1 MRDIK
6 DYIAPM
12 SKQIILNDKAQMNH
26 FAKIDQMVELDYSL
40 PTEMSELKWMR
51 TIKDIG
57 PLSTITTGRRTLA
70 TIEPLVFIQPLNN
83 NLITKKLA
91 NQNEQNLL
99 YQLKQANKRSE
110 HDIVGDLIESAL
122 RYDMVC
128 ALTIPLKWQ
137 MKGNTAYQSRFA
149 SKNLNGFMV
158 QVENPQDVY
167 PRFSPF
173 GLESVL
179 HVKVMRAADAVSF
192 YGDKAKKLF
201 NKIKDEELEL
211 YVTVFDW
218 WGEQRATWISEAIE
232 HATVA
237 EPTSVEYIIHDE
249 ENEMDFLPWTIKKGG
264 TSLGSK
270 SDHKV
275 RPLLGPIAHADLWDT
290 NNIAKSLAF
299 SEALGYAAAPRGVVV
314 SYAEESVVVD
324 YGDINKL
331 VRLKPGEDYKPINPP
346 AIDQNLLHVFD
357 RTSADMDK
365 LTGIKNL
372 ANLDPPSGTAFATV
386 NAVIKAAT
394 AALDPPKKV
403 AEAGFSG
410 IFEDMLRWTSF
421 TGDDM
426 VGYVSDGAD
435 MGKEFR
441 LGSKHIEVDDIDVD
455 VKLTAHV
462 PTDRLQRINAASLL
476 IKEMDFSKED
486 AYGEI
491 DVADPQDIMARR
503 QQEILDEVVFAN
515 KVKEMNAQTELAIQ
529 AQQMQMQMQAQQ
541 AQQQQQQAQ
550 QQQMQQA
557 QQQQAQQQL
566 QGAPEQNRTGEPR
579 REAQSQ
585 AVRGRQGFN
594 PARGG
599 QSPNEVDPEGF
610 LREKLSGRDKEGG
623 AI

>member
-1 MRDIK
+1 MKDIK
-6 DYIAPM
+6 DYLAPM
-12 SKQIILNDKAQMNH
+12 SKQIMLNDSPQMKH
-26 FAKIDQMVELDYSL
+26 FAKIDQMVELDYAL
-40 PTEMSELKWMR
+40 PTEMAELKWMR
-51 TIKDIG
+51 TIKSID

-83 NLITKKLA
+83 NIITKKLA

-122 RYDMVC
+122 RYDIVC

-149 SKNLNGFMV
+149 NKNINGFMV
-158 QVENPQDVY
+158 QIENPQDVY

-179 HVKVMRAADAVSF
+179 HVKVMRAKDACMF
-192 YGDKAKKLF
+192 YGDKAKKLW
-201 NKIKDEELEL
+201 NKIKDEEMEL

-218 WGEQRATWISEAIE
+218 WGEQRATWISAPIE
-232 HATVA
+232 HATIA

-249 ENEMDFLPWTIKKGG
+249 ENDMPFLPWTIKKGG
-264 TSLGSK
+264 TSLSSK
-270 SDHKV
+270 SDHSV
-275 RPLLGPIAHADLWDT
+275 RPLLGPIAHADLWET
-290 NNIAKSLAF
+290 QNIAKSLAF
-299 SEALGYAAAPRGVVV
+299 SEALGYAAAPRGKIT
-314 SYAEESVVVD
+314 SYADESIVVD
-324 YGDINKL
+324 YNDINKP
-331 VRLKPGEDYKPINPP
+331 VRLKPGEDWEILPP
-346 AIDQNLLHVFD
+346 PEIDESLLHVFD
-357 RTSADMDK
+357 RISADMDK

-403 AEAGFSG
+403 AEAGFAG
-410 IFEDMLRWTSF
+410 IFEAMLRWTAY
-421 TGDDM
+421 TDDDM

-435 MGKEFR
+435 LGKEFK
-441 LGSKHIEVDDIDVD
+441 LSKKHIEVDDIDVE
-455 VKLTAHV
+455 VTLTAHV

-491 DVADPQDIMARR
+491 EVANPQEIMARR

-515 KVKEMNAQTELAIQ
+515 KVKEINAQTELAIQ

-541 AQQQQQQAQ
+541 AQQAQVQQQEQAQ
-550 QQQMQQA
+550 Q
-557 QQQQAQQQL
+557 L
-566 QGAPEQNRTGEPR
+566 QNGSRPQTRTGEPR

-585 AVRGRQGFN
+585 AVRGRPGFD
-594 PARGG
+594 PSRGG

-610 LREKLSGRDKEGG
+610 LREKLTGRDKEGG
-623 AI
+623 VI